1 MTARGTGSY
10 DAVVV
15 GAGPNGLSA
24 AIRMA
29 QAGRSVLLLEAND
42 VVGGAARSEQL
53 TLPGFVHD
61 TFSGVYP
68 LGAASPFF
76 RSLPLAEH
84 GLEWVNSPASLAHP
98 FDDGPPAML
107 EGTVNETAATLGDAG
122 PAYRRLIGPM
132 VDRWEEMIGDVLSPI
147 WIPRHPFVMARFGLN
162 ALRSAQGI
170 ATRTLGGDA
179 RAGALFA
186 ASAGHCSL
194 PLDMWVTA
202 AYGLVLTGAGHTI
215 GWPLARGGAQSIVDA
230 LASYLRSLGG
240 EIRTGVRV
248 RSLAELPPSRATFL
262 DLTPRQVIDV
272 AGDALSSRYVR
283 GLGRF
288 RYGAG
293 TFKVDWALSGPVP
306 WRSPE
311 CARAAT
317 VHLVGSL
324 GEVLESE
331 RHPWHGGMADR
342 PLVLFSQPTLFDPSR
357 APAGQHTAWG
367 YCHVPN
373 GSTVDATE
381 RIEAQ
386 VERFA
391 PGFRDLILA
400 RHVLSPAELERRDS
414 NLVGG
419 DVNGGA
425 ANLGQ
430 LFFRPMAKLNPY
442 ATPVRGLYLCSAS
455 TPPGGAVHGM
465 PGFNAAKAALKAGF

>member
-1 MTARGTGSY
+1 MTARSGGEY

-15 GAGPNGLSA
+15 GAGPNGLAA

-29 QAGRSVLLLEAND
+29 QAGRSVLVLEAND
-42 VVGGAARSEQL
+42 VIGGGARSGEL
-53 TLPGFVHD
+53 TLPGFIHD

-84 GLEWVNSPASLAHP
+84 GLEWVNSPAALAHP

-107 EGTVNETAATLGDAG
+107 EGSVRQTAATLGDAG
-122 PAYRRLIGPM
+122 AAYQRLFDPIVNGW
-132 VDRWEEMIGDVLSPI
+132 DELIGDVLSPI
-147 WIPRHPFVMARFGLN
+147 WIPSHPFRMARFGLH
-162 ALRSAQGI
+162 AIRSARSV
-170 ATRTLGGDA
+170 ATGTLGGDQ

-194 PLDMWVTA
+194 PLDMWATA
-202 AYGLVLTGAGHTI
+202 AYGLVLTAAGHTV
-215 GWPLARGGAQSIVDA
+215 GWPLARGGARSIVAA
-230 LASYLRSLGG
+230 LAAHLRSLGG
-240 EIRTGVRV
+240 EIRTGERV
-248 RSLAELPPSRATFL
+248 RTLADVPPARATFL
-262 DLTPRQVIDV
+262 NLTPRQVIDV
-272 AGDALSSRYVR
+272 AGDALPAGYLR
-283 GLGRF
+283 GLRRF

-324 GEVLESE
+324 AEVMESE
-331 RHPWHGGMADR
+331 RHPWHGRTAER

-357 APAGQHTAWG
+357 APAGRHTAWG

-373 GSTVDATE
+373 GTPVDFTE

-400 RHVLSPAELERRDS
+400 RHVLSPAELELRDA

-430 LFFRPMAKLNPY
+430 LFFRPMPRLNPY

-465 PGFNAAKAALKAGF
+465 PGFNAAEAALRAGF

>member
-1 MTARGTGSY
+1 MTARGTSGY
-10 DAVVV
+10 DAVIV
-15 GAGPNGLSA
+15 GAGPNGLAA
-24 AIRMA
+24 AIRMS
-29 QAGRSVLLLEAND
+29 QAGRSVLVLEAND
-42 VVGGAARSEQL
+42 VAGGAVRSEQL
-53 TLPGFVHD
+53 TLPGFLHD

-68 LGAASPFF
+68 MAAASPFL
-76 RSLPLAEH
+76 RSLPLANH
-84 GLEWVNSPASLAHP
+84 GLEWVSSPASLAHP

-107 EGTVNETAATLGDAG
+107 QGSVTDTAATLGEAG
-122 PAYRRLIGPM
+122 PAYRRLIGPL
-132 VDRWEEMIGDVLSPI
+132 VERWEQTTADVMSPI
-147 WIPRHPFVMARFGLN
+147 RFPRHPFAMARFGLH
-162 ALRSAQGI
+162 ALRSAQSI
-170 ATRTLGGDA
+170 ATRTLGDDA

-186 ASAGHCSL
+186 ASAGHCGL
-194 PLDMWVTA
+194 PLDMRVTA
-202 AYGLVLTGAGHTI
+202 AYGLVLTGAGHAV

-248 RSLAELPPSRATFL
+248 RSLADLPPSRAIFL
-262 DLTPRQVIDV
+262 NLTPRQVIDL
-272 AGDALSSRYVR
+272 AGDALPSRYVR
-283 GLGRF
+283 GLRRF

-293 TFKVDWALSGPVP
+293 TFKVDWALAGPVP

-331 RHPWHGGMADR
+331 RHPWHGRMADR

-357 APAGQHTAWG
+357 APAGKHTAWG

-400 RHVLSPAELERRDS
+400 RHVLSPAELERRNA

-430 LFFRPMAKLNPY
+430 LFFRPMARLNPY

-465 PGFNAAKAALKAGF
+465 PGFNAAEAALDAGF